1 MTSNPVSVIVMIVL
15 AAFVIDRIVAAILFL
30 ISFNKSWA
38 TRFPDP
44 ASVESP
50 EPRRTVEKKQ
60 KLIYFVLAT
69 LFAFVFLLSFKQ
81 VGVIKALGFHQADNR
96 VATTAATTGAEPT
109 PTPVA
114 SVEPADPNR
123 RSVGDF
129 LLTWLILV
137 GGAENIAR
145 LLKSHGEFGGGAQ
158 KESQPIEITGKLTLE
173 DRSGKNA

>member
-81 VGVIKALGFHQADNR
+81 VGVIKALGFHQADPVEQLQRRGLGLPGRLSRRRRGYQR
-96 VATTAATTGAEPT
+96 VPYPAGSGAAGLGAP
-109 PTPVA
+109 
-114 SVEPADPNR
+114 
-123 RSVGDF
+123 
-129 LLTWLILV
+129 
-137 GGAENIAR
+137 
-145 LLKSHGEFGGGAQ
+145 EFA
-158 KESQPIEITGKLTLE
+158 
-173 DRSGKNA
+173 